1 VDVVYFIQGHMK
13 IADTLQQR
21 SLSLSDLSSDA
32 GIGSRSVSTLS
43 LLSEDGVDETDTQ
56 RVSRDK
62 MERELMIAYSRRRP
76 LVRPLDLTQAT
87 SMILKL
93 AYFRAC

>member
-1 VDVVYFIQGHMK
+1 M
-13 IADTLQQR
+13 QR

-32 GIGSRSVSTLS
+32 GIGSRSVSSLS
-43 LLSEDGVDETDTQ
+43 LTSDDGIDETDTQ

-76 LVRPLDLTQAT
+76 LIRPLDLSQAT
-87 SMILKL
+87 SRPTIVKL
-93 AYFRAC
+93 FFFLAWDCCLVTTSTGSD